1 MKGQRNN
8 MQDVYV
14 CLWVA
19 VDLPKLHCVCV
30 CVCPSVLIYDGT
42 ATWTTI
48 SSPKNIYQLY
58 EVMKKQ
64 VLQLQ
69 SVSFVL
75 RSFIY
80 QC

>member
-1 MKGQRNN
+1 
-8 MQDVYV
+8 MQDMHVFF
-14 CLWVA
+14 WVA
-19 VDLPKLHCVCV
+19 VDLPKLPWV
-30 CVCPSVLIYDGT
+30 CVCPSVLTYDGT

-58 EVMKKQ
+58 KVMKRHF
-64 VLQLQ
+64 LQLQ
-69 SVSFVL
+69 SISFVL